1 MATRIGRAALS
12 EAGVSSLSVGW
23 LARRQVRGGWRLLA
37 AVALAM
43 LVAVTLLCAVP
54 LYSGLLANLQ
64 LQGIL
69 NNEPPNG
76 RNVEIVLTFAQFSI
90 DDQSQQPA
98 PFFKSADGTV
108 RALGDR
114 YLSTITSS
122 RVTHAYA
129 SESFGLS
136 QIDSR
141 QLNVYTLAAPQIT
154 LEGYDYAVTRD
165 HMRLVAGVYPGEA
178 PPTADGLPQA
188 LITKQMADQEGV
200 HVGDVIGGEQLVLPH
215 AAVVARVV
223 GIWAPPDP
231 PDPFWN
237 GHDFIS
243 RPTKDTQPFVYP
255 VLLTQPDFVATFSPL
270 LNVRLSQSWTYYTDA
285 RRITTRTLA
294 VTAERLAQLR
304 THLATDLN
312 FLGLNGSVLLTN
324 LDLALRQVTAQL
336 LLLGLPLYV
345 VVAQVAGLAL
355 LAVLVM
361 ASLLAESQ
369 TIALATLKTRGASS
383 TQLLG
388 SYVAQA
394 VALGALGALAG
405 PWLGARLALLLTQ
418 LFVPRATLD
427 AAGVSASY
435 LASLI
440 HPAEAAAPALAG
452 GALGGLALLLA
463 IQRGARL
470 DVLAER
476 RERGRSTREPL
487 WRRLYLD
494 VALAVIC
501 VLAYLDL
508 DQFGGAGVRE
518 SLGDSA
524 TSPLIASAPAMLL
537 LAGALLTMRLF
548 PFAVEGGARL
558 AARLR
563 GSTATLAF
571 SDLARAATAPL
582 RLLLL
587 LLLTVG
593 LALFALAANATL
605 AQSSVDAAAYTAGA
619 DLRTIQLEPAH
630 PEAQAAITARLQQT
644 AGVAAVTPVYRG
656 HASTSGKLDS
666 NNVDLL
672 GIDAAT
678 WGQVAGGTSWRAD
691 YADTSLDTLLAGL
704 RTHQIGDE
712 SSDRAGSTGAG
723 SAAHPIWAVVSAGF
737 AAGQHLH
744 VGDRFALLMPDSFG
758 LLSTLRVGAI
768 VRDFPTLAPAQSV
781 SGFVVLNL
789 SDCLGAIAV
798 ETSGSSYQTGPNEFW
813 LRLAAGA
820 GDAGVVRALDASRG
834 QLGYVRISDRRALE
848 ALYGSVPAQVG
859 MRGLLTFGALVA
871 VVLAVLGATL
881 HALLAARRR
890 TLEFAILRALGMSR
904 GQLMRLVL
912 ARQAIIFTLGL
923 AGGTLLGLILATTST
938 ALFQLGGDSAGGG
951 APPARLV
958 FPAAAI
964 GAFYGVLLAAC
975 VLSLTVE
982 ARAALRLGLSQTLR
996 LSED

>member
-1 MATRIGRAALS
+1 M
-12 EAGVSSLSVGW
+12 
-23 LARRQVRGGWRLLA
+23 RGGWRLLT

-54 LYSGLLANLQ
+54 LYSSLLANLQ
-64 LQGIL
+64 LQGVL
-69 NNEPPNG
+69 NGEPPNG
-76 RNVEIVLTFAQFSI
+76 RNVEIVLSTAEFDFTAP
-90 DDQSQQPA
+90 DQGPA
-98 PFFKSADGTV
+98 PFFAKADGAV
-108 RALGDR
+108 RALGSR
-114 YLSTITSS
+114 YLSAIASPD
-122 RVTHAYA
+122 VTHAYF
-129 SESFGLS
+129 SDPFGLS
-136 QIDSR
+136 QVGDKH
-141 QLNVYTLAAPQIT
+141 LNVYTLAAPQIT
-154 LEGYDYAVTRD
+154 LEAYDYAMTRD
-165 HMRLVAGVYPGEA
+165 HMRLVAGAFPGEA
-178 PPTADGLPQA
+178 PPATDGLPQA

-200 HVGDVIGGEQLVLPH
+200 RLGDVLGGTQLAYPH
-215 AAVVARVV
+215 AVVAARVV

-255 VLLTQPDFVATFSPL
+255 VLLTQPDFVTMLGPVVNL
-270 LNVRLSQSWTYYTDA
+270 RVSQSWTYYTDPH
-285 RRITTRTLA
+285 RVTLRNLSQ
-294 VTAERLAQLR
+294 TAERLALLR

-312 FLGLNGSVLLTN
+312 FLGLNGSVLLTD
-324 LDLALRQVTAQL
+324 LDLALRQVTGQL
-336 LLLGLPLYV
+336 ALLGLPLYV

-369 TIALATLKTRGASS
+369 TTTLATLKTRGASS
-383 TQLLG
+383 AQLLG

-394 VALGALGALAG
+394 LALGALGALAG
-405 PWLGARLALLLTQ
+405 PWLGARLAVLLAEW
-418 LFVPRATLD
+418 FVPRATLE
-427 AAGVSASY
+427 AAGVSTSY

-452 GALGGLALLLA
+452 GALGGLALLVA

-494 VALAVIC
+494 VALAALC

-518 SLGDSA
+518 SLGESV
-524 TSPLIASAPAMLL
+524 TSPLIAAAPAMLL
-537 LAGALLTMRLF
+537 LAGALLTVRLF
-548 PFAVEGGARL
+548 PSVVEAGAWL
-558 AARLR
+558 AARRR
-563 GSTATLAF
+563 GSTAMLAF
-571 SDLARAATAPL
+571 SDLARAATGPL

-605 AQSSVDAAAYTAGA
+605 AQSAVDAAAFTAGA
-619 DLRTIQLEPAH
+619 DLRMVQLQPEH
-630 PEAQAAITARLQQT
+630 PDAQAAITARLRQT
-644 AGVAAVTPVYRG
+644 AGVAAATPVYRG
-656 HASTSGKLDS
+656 YASTSGKLDS

-678 WGQVAGGTSWRAD
+678 WGQVAGPTSWRAD

-704 RTHQIGDE
+704 RAHQIGDE
-712 SSDRAGSTGAG
+712 SADRTGTTGAG
-723 SAAHPIWAVVSAGF
+723 SSAHPVWAVVSEGF

-758 LLSTLRVGAI
+758 LLSALRVGAI
-768 VRDFPTLAPAQSV
+768 VREFPTLAPAHSAG
-781 SGFVVLNL
+781 GFVVLNL

-798 ETSGSSYQTGPNEFW
+798 ETNGSSYQTGPNEFW

-820 GDAGVVRALDASRG
+820 SDANVVRALDASRA
-834 QLGYVRISDRRALE
+834 QLDDVRISDRRALE

-871 VVLAVLGATL
+871 VALAVLGATL

-904 GQLMRLVL
+904 GQLTRLL
-912 ARQAIIFTLGL
+912 LTRQAIIFTLGL
-923 AGGTLLGLILATTST
+923 AGGTLLGFILATTST
-938 ALFQLGGDSAGGG
+938 ALFQLGGENATGG

-958 FPAAAI
+958 FPVVAI
-964 GAFYGVLLAAC
+964 AGFYGVLLAAC
-975 VLSLTVE
+975 ALSLAIE
-982 ARAALRLGLSQTLR
+982 ARAALRLGLGQTLR
-996 LSED
+996 LGED